1 VHSTRANL
9 ECTRSVGVLHET
21 TMLLLRY
28 RYCPCISGT
37 SYDATDAYI
46 LYEVRKRWMAVE
58 NIIARGPGGYESAT
72 SQEDNEDG
80 YLRRYKEW
88 YYYLYEYGP
97 NDRYEQEKACTLHEI
112 LRTAQYLSMHESD
125 GRELR
130 ATKRHT
136 NNEKPIVSTM
146 CQQLSQRVY
155 HQAQAGRG
163 YECADY
169 RSTTVPVVLRATA
182 YLRPMTNGH

>member
-1 VHSTRANL
+1 
-9 ECTRSVGVLHET
+9 
-21 TMLLLRY
+21 M
-28 RYCPCISGT
+28 
-37 SYDATDAYI
+37 
-46 LYEVRKRWMAVE
+46 
-58 NIIARGPGGYESAT
+58 

-97 NDRYEQEKACTLHEI
+97 SNRYEQEKACTLHEI

-182 YLRPMTNGH
+182 YLRPMTNGHWFYQDEERRNRVCYRGPRIEAVSRQCIAELLPTLILYCTKKQMNENYLILNTVAPEH